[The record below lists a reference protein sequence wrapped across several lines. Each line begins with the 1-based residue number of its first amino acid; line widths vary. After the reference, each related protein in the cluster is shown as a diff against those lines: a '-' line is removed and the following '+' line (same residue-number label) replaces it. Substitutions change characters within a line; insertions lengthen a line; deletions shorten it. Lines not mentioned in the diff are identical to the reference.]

1 MTRTLSAAVAL
12 AIALS
17 LPACGLWPGGEGG
30 DDPGTHA
37 DSTAISAIDS
47 LPPGDTT
54 DAPAPGPE
62 GGSAPGVPV
71 LADSLSAAPTDS
83 LTTDQRLELLA
94 RSQVE
99 MSRRVD
105 SLLAIV
111 AASATPGAA
120 GSQSPGLAGP
130 ARSAV
135 SDSAGALAAGG
146 EVLGQARDQ
155 VRGFGVGVFGAVL
168 VIIVFNLLIRVLVWT
183 LDRLSER
190 SAKRRL
196 FYKRLVPIVRIV
208 LWIFAA
214 YLIVSV
220 IFQVDYQGIVAAAA
234 AVGVAIGFAAQDLL
248 KNLFGGLILVF
259 DQPFQ
264 VGDKISVG
272 ETYGEVVS
280 IGLRST
286 RLVTPD
292 DNLVSVPNAMVV
304 DQQVANANAGELNC
318 QVVTDVYLP
327 GWVDEARAKRIAF
340 EAASSSKYVFL
351 NKPIVVLVKDE
362 FKETFL
368 TRVRVKAYVLDP
380 RFEFQFQSDVTERA
394 RAGFRAAGLLR
405 PEQVIRGYVDVGAT
419 EPVVRAGEASDEA

>member
-1 MTRTLSAAVAL
+1 MTRTLTGAVVL
-12 AIALS
+12 AIALPLS
-17 LPACGLWPGGEGG
+17 ACGLWPGGDNA
-30 DDPGTHA
+30 DDPGA
-37 DSTAISAIDS
+37 SVDSTAVAVAD
-47 LPPGDTT
+47 
-54 DAPAPGPE
+54 
-62 GGSAPGVPV
+62 SAPGV
-71 LADSLSAAPTDS
+71 DQAALVVPPAVAQSGGVDATTPDLLPDS
-83 LTTDQRLELLA
+83 LTTDERLEALT
-94 RSQVE
+94 RSQAE
-99 MSRRVD
+99 MSRQVD
-105 SLLAIV
+105 SLLTLLA
-111 AASATPGAA
+111 AASPVPASAGSPSGVLGSPAQGAA
-120 GSQSPGLAGP
+120 T
-130 ARSAV
+130 
-135 SDSAGALAAGG
+135 DSAGALAAGG

-155 VRGFGVGVFGAVL
+155 VRGFGVGVFGSVL

-286 RLVTPD
+286 RLVTAD

-380 RFEFQFQSDVTERA
+380 RFEFLFQSDVTERA

-405 PEQVIRGYVDVGAT
+405 PEQVIRGYVDVGAGT
-419 EPVVRAGEASDEA
+419 TSSAPNGEEAVGET